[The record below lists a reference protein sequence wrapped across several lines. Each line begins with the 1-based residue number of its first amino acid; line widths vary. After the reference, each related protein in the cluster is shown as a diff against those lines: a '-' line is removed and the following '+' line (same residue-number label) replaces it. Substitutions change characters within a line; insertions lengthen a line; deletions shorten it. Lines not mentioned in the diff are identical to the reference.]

1 MDLHKFRNAFKST
14 QTYYS
19 SLFLWKIQIIAKY
32 PVQNLKVLVP
42 KLRIDVRRNFVIP
55 IDQISI
61 NNANLQDSE
70 VIVAIMVAENRKEQK
85 EEKEAERDETK

>member
-1 MDLHKFRNAFKST
+1 M
-14 QTYYS
+14 
-19 SLFLWKIQIIAKY
+19 
-32 PVQNLKVLVP
+32 QNLKERVP

-61 NNANLQDSE
+61 NNAHLQDSE
-70 VIVAIMVAENRKEQK
+70 IIVAIVAAENRKVQK